1 MLSLRLMDADD
12 YFDDDDLVIDDNV
25 IAALDWA
32 ESQFREAQ
40 RLTQQPVVGERRPA
54 DTLPPVELPP
64 PKRQKT
70 SHEWGGEPSALPVAE
85 DDEELPDIS
94 IIGGG
99 SYRLPA
105 AQREAAHALA
115 AQIRGPANDT
125 NNEASRAPS
134 APVRDAVPPPAVVR
148 NVPGR
153 RASGSSSAAVNPPEP
168 AVTPVAGP
176 SSAVRTGNLINTAAK
191 PRRSSTLKSIQEA
204 LAGLDTAQAAPGANI
219 ARPAPPAASSRVP
232 RNAAPPR
239 HSISPALPSS
249 QTRPSVPPAAVA
261 PSHSSRPVAVPA
273 STVAPAYRRQ
283 SVPGPSRQ
291 HGVQPNFVQP
301 RPPPPQAPRPSQGQ
315 SDRSIRIELDALRAQ
330 LEDLLKAQEET
341 TKALQEAQNARYAKE
356 GEVSILRKN
365 MEKTAKEHAAEVA
378 RIKAAREQAEAAQA
392 QLRKEMAE
400 ERERLRTQYMFKQ
413 HELETSLR
421 KTPWSVRIKR
431 TDNQGPLTPVSSSTQ
446 RRQAAVNAQNG
457 GPSSI
462 FQTPSRPRY
471 EKSLPNSPERQ
482 HRKKIVDSPPP
493 KKPAKLP
500 GFYNAFEPSP
510 LKASLH
516 FSQAS
521 QSTQVKGKGKQRM
534 EEPSFDFQDP
544 PAEDLFFNPRPTV
557 DDAQA
562 RSSPPSSPL
571 GEETEDVPIHDPR
584 AQKASSGPS
593 SSAEPVTSSPVED
606 VEMKDESK
614 LAEHLEPVEPL
625 QVPDWTKELHRIV
638 LTHKY
643 RDSKQPTLQ
652 LLMNF
657 TFTSSAPPESAREY
671 SMQSARLLES
681 LGSAAYKPVDADD
694 VILAVQQTLSTM
706 GRILSNAGSVTPLA
720 ELLDLMKVVALF
732 VPAFVPLALAPA
744 DVPDSIHEPPEI
756 LLLVCE
762 TVSAHLQP
770 GDEGLNE
777 GHSALATAVLGLL
790 EIICWYTPPDLAMRL
805 SVILRKPGV
814 LSTLVN
820 SAQPTWL
827 LLRTMRALTLAASY
841 HSLWKHFLSFPLVEA
856 PGDNSAPKDFTK
868 IPQIEQLA
876 ALLIDRT
883 RDGPEVRGPRSE
895 TCEPGLDT
903 MPQCRPLREA
913 ILNLITT
920 LAVAHTDALSI
931 LLQSHTLLPSIIS
944 FLNNITAPLWE
955 EDEEFMRDADL
966 ITWTVQ
972 ITTCTVLLLHH
983 LMTNADSSKIN
994 LRQKLMFPP
1003 RRFANALWH
1012 MFTVSLGR
1020 ISYAFPPDWAGVE
1033 NAQRLDQIC
1042 DLAKDVLEVAVDGP
1056 ELESIWAAFQVD
1068 DNVPA
1073 TSSRAQY
1080 DDDENE
1086 PRGAAHSAIEIE

>member
-1 MLSLRLMDADD
+1 MDADD
-12 YFDDDDLVIDDNV
+12 YFDDDLVLDDNV
-25 IAALDWA
+25 IAALDQA
-32 ESQFREAQ
+32 ETQFREAQ
-40 RLTQQPVVGERRPA
+40 RLTQQQVVGERRPA
-54 DTLPPVELPP
+54 DAPPPIPP
-64 PKRQKT
+64 PLPKRQKT
-70 SHEWGGEPSALPVAE
+70 SHEWSGEPSVLHATE

-115 AQIRGPANDT
+115 AQIRGPENVANS
-125 NNEASRAPS
+125 EARSRPPP
-134 APVRDAVPPPAVVR
+134 PVRDAVPPPAVR
-148 NVPGR
+148 NVPAAR
-153 RASGSSSAAVNPPEP
+153 SASGSSTSAPVNPPAS
-168 AVTPVAGP
+168 AVVPVAGP
-176 SSAVRTGNLINTAAK
+176 PAAARTGNPSGTAK

-204 LAGLDTAQAAPGANI
+204 LAGFDPRSAAPSTSN
-219 ARPAPPAASSRVP
+219 ARPPPAAAPSRAP
-232 RNAAPPR
+232 RNAALPRNPVPPAF
-239 HSISPALPSS
+239 SNS
-249 QTRPSVPPAAVA
+249 QTRPSVSPAAPA
-261 PSHSSRPVAVPA
+261 PSHSSRPVAPLA
-273 STVAPAYRRQ
+273 STVASAYRQQGVAR
-283 SVPGPSRQ
+283 PPRQ
-291 HGVQPNFVQP
+291 HAAQPTSVHP
-301 RPPPPQAPRPSQGQ
+301 RPAPPQAPQPSQGQ

-341 TKALQEAQNARYAKE
+341 NKALQEAQNARYAKE

-446 RRQAAVNAQNG
+446 RRQAAANGQNG

-471 EKSLPNSPERQ
+471 DKSLPNSPERQ
-482 HRKKIVDSPPP
+482 RRKKIVESPPP
-493 KKPAKLP
+493 KKPVKLP

-544 PAEDLFFNPRPTV
+544 PAEDLFFNPQPTLG
-557 DDAQA
+557 DARA
-562 RSSPPSSPL
+562 RSSPPSSPQ
-571 GEETEDVPIHDPR
+571 EEPREDALIPDVQGQRP
-584 AQKASSGPS
+584 SSGPS
-593 SSAEPVTSSPVED
+593 SSAEPVTSSPAED

-614 LAEHLEPVEPL
+614 PPEPLEPAEPL
-625 QVPDWTKELHRIV
+625 QVPDWVKELHRIV

-643 RDSKQPTLQ
+643 RESKQPTLQ

-657 TFTSSAPPESAREY
+657 TLPSSASQESAHDY
-671 SMQSARLLES
+671 ATQSGRLLES
-681 LGSAAYKPVDADD
+681 LGTAAYKPVDADD
-694 VILAVQQTLSTM
+694 VILAVQQSLSSM
-706 GRILSNAGSVTPLA
+706 GRILSSAGSIAPLA
-720 ELLDLMKVVALF
+720 ALLELVKVVALF
-732 VPAFVPLALAPA
+732 VPAFIPLALAPA
-744 DVPDSIHEPPEI
+744 DILGSMDAPPDI

-762 TVSAHLQP
+762 TVSAHLKP
-770 GDEGLNE
+770 TDGGLDESRSE
-777 GHSALATAVLGLL
+777 LATEVLGLL

-805 SVILRKPGV
+805 SVLLRKAGV

-820 SAQPTWL
+820 AAQPTWL
-827 LLRTMRALTLAASY
+827 LLRVMRALTLAASY
-841 HSLWKHFLSFPLVEA
+841 HSLWKHFLSFPLPDA
-856 PGDNSAPKDFTK
+856 PGEDAALRDFTK
-868 IPQIEQLA
+868 IPHIEQLA
-876 ALLIDRT
+876 ALLIERT
-883 RDGPEVRGPRSE
+883 RDGPE
-895 TCEPGLDT
+895 
-903 MPQCRPLREA
+903 CRPLREA

-920 LAVAHTDALSI
+920 LAVAHTDALHI
-931 LLQSHTLLPSIIS
+931 LLQSHTLLPSIIA
-944 FLNNITAPLWE
+944 FLHNITAPLWE
-955 EDEEFMRDADL
+955 EDEDFMRDADL

-972 ITTCTVLLLHH
+972 ITTRTVLLLHH

-1012 MFTVSLGR
+1012 MYTVSLGR

-1068 DNVPA
+1068 DNVP
-1073 TSSRAQY
+1073 TSSQRPQY
-1080 DDDENE
+1080 DDEESE
-1086 PRGAAHSAIEIE
+1086 PRGTVHSAIEID